1 MQEFDL
7 IQRLVQRLHAT
18 RTDTRFGIGD
28 DAAVIAPPPGYE
40 VVVTTDTLVAGRHFP
55 CDVGAGDIGF
65 KTLAVSLSDVS
76 AMGAEPA
83 WATLTLTVPELEADW
98 CNAFIDGA
106 LQAIGPHQVDIV
118 GGDTTRGPLSI
129 TGTVFGL
136 VPVGRAVMRHG
147 ARPGDV
153 ICVTGT
159 LGDAALGL
167 RLWQQREAASRPAA
181 TADVDWLYRR
191 LHRPQWRS
199 GVALAGA
206 VHAAVDISDGV
217 LADLSHIAAASD
229 CGARLY
235 ADALPVSAAF
245 ESLCPAAER
254 RRLQLAGGDD
264 YELCVTLPPAAVTTL
279 AAQLDCPLTAV
290 GEVEAQP
297 GVRVVAAD
305 GSRLSVNDFPGWD
318 HFR

>member
-136 VPVGRAVMRHG
+136 VPAGAAVTRRRARHG
-147 ARPGDV
+147 DA
-153 ICVTGT
+153 ISATAT
-159 LGDAALGL
+159 FGDAALGL
-167 RLWQQREAASRPAA
+167 RSWQQRGAASRPAA
-181 TADVDWLYRR
+181 ATADGDWLYRR

-206 VHAAVDISDGV
+206 VHAAGDISDGL
-217 LADLSHIAAASD
+217 LADL
-229 CGARLY
+229 
-235 ADALPVSAAF
+235 
-245 ESLCPAAER
+245 
-254 RRLQLAGGDD
+254 
-264 YELCVTLPPAAVTTL
+264 
-279 AAQLDCPLTAV
+279 
-290 GEVEAQP
+290 
-297 GVRVVAAD
+297 
-305 GSRLSVNDFPGWD
+305 
-318 HFR
+318 